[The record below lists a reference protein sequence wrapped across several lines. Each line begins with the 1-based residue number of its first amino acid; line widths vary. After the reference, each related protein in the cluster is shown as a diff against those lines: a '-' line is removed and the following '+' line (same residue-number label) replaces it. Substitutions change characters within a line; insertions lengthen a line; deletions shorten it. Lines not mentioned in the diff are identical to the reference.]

1 MRIKDT
7 TACNACSEWRD
18 PRTRKCR
25 QKADMALRASSDTL
39 QMTLMKMD
47 SSASVEAQLEVRLKG
62 GDVDEIQWQ
71 ASLGTGSS

>member
-1 MRIKDT
+1 
-7 TACNACSEWRD
+7 
-18 PRTRKCR
+18 
-25 QKADMALRASSDTL
+25 MALRASSDTL

-47 SSASVEAQLEVRLKG
+47 SSASVEAPLEVRLKG